1 MDRYHIYTRTYVTD
15 IHTHTHTYTCKQM
28 QGAGEGR
35 RHGLEADASVEDGGA
50 QAAMRLPAVGSA
62 LSRQSSSGD
71 LVAIAGTGVTPSSRN
86 KKSHSPRRTEPTEA
100 GRELAALVRGLSA
113 VHVCLLLYIARR
125 VAVCR

>member
-1 MDRYHIYTRTYVTD
+1 MDRYHIYTRTYLTY
-15 IHTHTHTYTCKQM
+15 IHTHTYIHMQM
-28 QGAGEGR
+28 QGSCEGR
-35 RHGLEADASVEDGGA
+35 RHGVEADASVEDGAA

-71 LVAIAGTGVTPSSRN
+71 LVASAGTGVTPTSRN

-100 GRELAALVRGLSA
+100 GRELAALVRGLRA
-113 VHVCLLLYIARR
+113 VHVCLLLYIALR